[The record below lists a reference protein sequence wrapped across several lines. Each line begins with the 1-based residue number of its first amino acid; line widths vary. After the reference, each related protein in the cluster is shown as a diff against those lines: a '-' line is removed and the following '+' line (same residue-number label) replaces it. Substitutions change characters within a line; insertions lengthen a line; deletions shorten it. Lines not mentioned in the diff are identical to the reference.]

1 MRATGGLRL
10 THTSSTKQPVNLT
23 LNVDVVRRAKA
34 LVGARN
40 LSATVDGLLET
51 FVAESEAAKIGRKAQ
66 IELWCALTNEFVA
79 RYGAPGDEYS
89 PF

>member
-1 MRATGGLRL
+1 M
-10 THTSSTKQPVNLT
+10 THTTSAKQPVNLT

-51 FVAESEAAKIGRKAQ
+51 FVTESKTAKIDRKAR
-66 IELWCALTNEFVA
+66 IELWCASTNEFVA
-79 RYGAPGDEYS
+79 RHGAPGDEYS

>member
-1 MRATGGLRL
+1 M
-10 THTSSTKQPVNLT
+10 THMASTKQPVNLT

-51 FVAESEAAKIGRKAQ
+51 FVTESEAAEIDRKAQ
-66 IELWCALTNEFVA
+66 IELWCASTNEFVA